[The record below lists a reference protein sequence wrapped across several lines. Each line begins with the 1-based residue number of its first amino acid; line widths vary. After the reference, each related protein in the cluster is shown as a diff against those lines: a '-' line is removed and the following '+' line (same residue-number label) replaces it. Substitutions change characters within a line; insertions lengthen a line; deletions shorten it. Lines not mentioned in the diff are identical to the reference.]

1 MERIRMYIDEVDDE
15 IHSACDY
22 AEKYIIFRTKKPNWA
37 KMYMEMAQEEMRHA
51 NNLYNIG
58 QEFMDELSWVSD
70 DDKMK
75 WGRLGARMADKLALA
90 KMMLTA

>member
-1 MERIRMYIDEVDDE
+1 
-15 IHSACDY
+15 
-22 AEKYIIFRTKKPNWA
+22 
-37 KMYMEMAQEEMRHA
+37 MYMEMAQEEMRHA